1 MYNLIKNIALLKV
14 LLHITFVLH
23 NTVTEIYL
31 QALHREILCS
41 FLSKQTP
48 TCSWPLRTQ
57 IPAVDFPTVSV

>member
-14 LLHITFVLH
+14 LLQITFVLH
-23 NTVTEIYL
+23 NTVTEIYS

-57 IPAVDFPTVSV
+57 IPPVDSPSVSV